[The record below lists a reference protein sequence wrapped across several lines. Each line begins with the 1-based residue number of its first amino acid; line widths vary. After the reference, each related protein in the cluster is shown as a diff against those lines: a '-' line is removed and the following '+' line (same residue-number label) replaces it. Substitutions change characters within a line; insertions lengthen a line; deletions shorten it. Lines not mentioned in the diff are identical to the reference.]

1 MFKQLD
7 LFASFQEPE
16 SPSIKAP
23 EQKEAAAV
31 IIEEKMPVEETHLLL
46 QENEVIQDETEEEVI
61 QEEIIQEKTVRKL
74 VVPERVIEEELVMA
88 EMAPVYNVHSSEKK
102 IAHAKP
108 KPGKRGRKSL
118 KEMSDEFEM
127 ITIPEDEILFKK
139 QYYSIGEVSSMF
151 QLNTSLLRYWETEF
165 DILKPRKNRKGDRH
179 FRPEDIKN
187 LYLIHH
193 LLRQRKYTIEGAKD
207 YLKKNKSKAQQNF
220 ELIQRLEKLKGF
232 LLELK
237 AGL

>member
-7 LFASFQEPE
+7 LFGQE
-16 SPSIKAP
+16 A
-23 EQKEAAAV
+23 KEKEHKPPPLANV
-31 IIEEKMPVEETHLLL
+31 DN
-46 QENEVIQDETEEEVI
+46 Q
-61 QEEIIQEKTVRKL
+61 
-74 VVPERVIEEELVMA
+74 
-88 EMAPVYNVHSSEKK
+88 EMASVAQKDEPTNKDGQIEVTAGKAVSAESKK
-102 IAHAKP
+102 ANTQTVK
-108 KPGKRGRKSL
+108 KGKRGRKSI
-118 KEMSDEFEM
+118 KEMDAESAMISIPDDEL
-127 ITIPEDEILFKK
+127 LFKK
-139 QYYSIGEVSSMF
+139 QYYSIGEVAEMF
-151 QLNTSLLRYWETEF
+151 SLNTSLLRYWETEF

-187 LYLIHH
+187 LSLIHH

-220 ELIQRLEKLKGF
+220 ELIQRLEKLKRF

>member
-7 LFASFQEPE
+7 LFAGIPDEHSKRDEATGKTAITASGQAEALTAGQEDAVIAEIEASFSIETINDPEVNLLEVDDE
-16 SPSIKAP
+16 SPGTDIAAIALIK
-23 EQKEAAAV
+23 
-31 IIEEKMPVEETHLLL
+31 
-46 QENEVIQDETEEEVI
+46 
-61 QEEIIQEKTVRKL
+61 EKTDDTGGQKQPKAV
-74 VVPERVIEEELVMA
+74 A
-88 EMAPVYNVHSSEKK
+88 
-102 IAHAKP
+102 AKP
-108 KPGKRGRKSL
+108 VKGKRGRKSL
-118 KEMSDEFEM
+118 KAMEEESDF
-127 ITIPEDEILFKK
+127 ISIPEDEILFKK
-139 QYYSIGEVSSMF
+139 QYYSIGEVARMF
-151 QLNTSLLRYWETEF
+151 RLNSSLLRYWETEF
-165 DILKPRKNRKGDRH
+165 DIIKPRKNRKGDRH

-220 ELIQRLEKLKGF
+220 EIIQRLQKLKGF

>member
-7 LFASFQEPE
+7 LFGSDAKEKENKPFRAANADKQDLPAVAKTEAVADKDKTIQTGAE
-16 SPSIKAP
+16 ENSPAKDKKP
-23 EQKEAAAV
+23 AAQA
-31 IIEEKMPVEETHLLL
+31 
-46 QENEVIQDETEEEVI
+46 
-61 QEEIIQEKTVRKL
+61 
-74 VVPERVIEEELVMA
+74 A
-88 EMAPVYNVHSSEKK
+88 KK
-102 IAHAKP
+102 
-108 KPGKRGRKSL
+108 GKRGRKSI
-118 KEMSDEFEM
+118 KEMDAESAMISIPDDEL
-127 ITIPEDEILFKK
+127 LFKK
-139 QYYSIGEVSSMF
+139 LYYSIGEVAEMF
-151 QLNTSLLRYWETEF
+151 NLNTSLLRYWETEF

-187 LYLIHH
+187 LSLIHH

-220 ELIQRLEKLKGF
+220 ELIQRLEKLKRF

>member
-7 LFASFQEPE
+7 LFGSKVEE
-16 SPSIKAP
+16 
-23 EQKEAAAV
+23 EQKIKPSSPANADKQDLPVVAKTEVAAD
-31 IIEEKMPVEETHLLL
+31 M
-46 QENEVIQDETEEEVI
+46 D
-61 QEEIIQEKTVRKL
+61 EEIQ
-74 VVPERVIEEELVMA
+74 PPAEENGA
-88 EMAPVYNVHSSEKK
+88 AKNKK
-102 IAHAKP
+102 ATAQPTK
-108 KPGKRGRKSL
+108 KGKRGRKSI
-118 KEMSDEFEM
+118 KEMDAESAMISIPDDEL
-127 ITIPEDEILFKK
+127 LFKK
-139 QYYSIGEVSSMF
+139 QYYSIGEVAEMF
-151 QLNTSLLRYWETEF
+151 SLNTSLLRYWETEF

-187 LYLIHH
+187 LSLIHH

-220 ELIQRLEKLKGF
+220 ELIQRLEKLRRF